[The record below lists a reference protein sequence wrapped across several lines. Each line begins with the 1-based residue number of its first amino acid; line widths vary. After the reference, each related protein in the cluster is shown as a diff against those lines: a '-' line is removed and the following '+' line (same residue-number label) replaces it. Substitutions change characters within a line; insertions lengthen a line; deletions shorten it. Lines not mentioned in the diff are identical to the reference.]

1 MTGAPHPTRAEDAA
15 VLLLAMGG
23 PREEAEVA
31 PFLEALFSDRRMIR
45 LPWFMRPFQDRLA
58 RRVARRRTPSVAP
71 KYAAIG
77 HSPLVATTEALARAL
92 EETARAD
99 GRRISAWAGMRYGP
113 PRTPDVLATALP
125 TIRTDR
131 VVLLPQ
137 YPFYSGATTES
148 SLLEA
153 EAAITAHGLRPLRV
167 ERFGDHPLHLR
178 LVEEQI
184 RSVWEDVP
192 QDRRATAHLLF
203 SAHGLP
209 RSYVRRG
216 DPYRD
221 EVGRAFAAIR
231 DRLADIVPKE
241 RVHLSFQSRVGP
253 VEWLRPYTDE
263 TLVELGRSGVRDLV
277 VVPFGFTCEH
287 LETLEE
293 IDIQYREQ
301 AHANGITGFY
311 RVPTPGTDPRFV
323 ALQLDLVQQALAEDD
338 GGAP

>member
-1 MTGAPHPTRAEDAA
+1 MA
-15 VLLLAMGG
+15 LLAMGG
-23 PREEAEVA
+23 PREETEVA

-45 LPWFMRPFQDRLA
+45 LPWFLRPFQDRLA
-58 RRVARRRTPSVAP
+58 RRIARRRTPLVAP

-92 EETARAD
+92 EDTAGAA
-99 GRRISAWAGMRYGP
+99 GRRLSAWAGMRYGP
-113 PRTPDVLATALP
+113 PRTPDVLGNALP
-125 TIRTDR
+125 TARATR

-153 EAAITAHGLRPLRV
+153 EAAVTAHGLRPLRI
-167 ERFGDHPLHLR
+167 ERFGDHPLHLQ
-178 LVEEQI
+178 LVEEQV
-184 RSVWEDVP
+184 RAVWDDVP
-192 QDRRATAHLLF
+192 MSRRDEAHLLF

-209 RSYVRRG
+209 ESYVRRG
-216 DPYRD
+216 DPYHD
-221 EVGRAFAAIR
+221 EVRRAFEAVR

-241 RVHLSFQSRVGP
+241 RFHLSFQSRVGP

-263 TLVELGRSGVRDLV
+263 TLVRLGRSGVRSLV

-293 IDIQYREQ
+293 IDIQYREL
-301 AHANGITGFY
+301 AHDNGITGFH
-311 RVPTPGTDPRFV
+311 RVPTPGTDPRYV
-323 ALQLDLVQQALAEDD
+323 ALQLDLVEQALADDD
-338 GGAP
+338 GGAR